1 MEFKIS
7 DILRCKMV
15 SRESEIIN
23 VYKRLVSESERKNS
37 LFKIVRVKDRLNL
50 GTRDIMLNLFFDERI
65 LVEVQLG
72 VVDNLDDDKQ
82 NYFDKFNHFL
92 Y

>member
-15 SRESEIIN
+15 SRESEIIH